1 MSVTIVPMAE
11 NHLPAL
17 AELESLCFADP
28 WSESALR
35 EELGNPCARFLV
47 ALYDGEIAGYLGC
60 HHIAGEGFIAN
71 IAVFPAYR
79 RRGIARALVQAAQ
92 AKPLSRLTLEV
103 RASNEAAIALYRS
116 LGFVEDGVR
125 PHFYSHPTEDAV
137 LYSYYPTNGS

>member
-47 ALYDGEIAGYLGC
+47 ALYDGEVAGYLGC

-71 IAVFPAYR
+71 IAVLPAYR

-116 LGFVEDGVR
+116 LGFKVLPYMQMIRDFPDDGEGANR
-125 PHFYSHPTEDAV
+125 A
-137 LYSYYPTNGS
+137 